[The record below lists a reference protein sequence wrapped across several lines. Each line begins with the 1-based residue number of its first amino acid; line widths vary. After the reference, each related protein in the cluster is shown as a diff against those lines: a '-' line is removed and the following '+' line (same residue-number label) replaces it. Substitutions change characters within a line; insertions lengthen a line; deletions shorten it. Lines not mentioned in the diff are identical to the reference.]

1 MYNPSFDDL
10 KEKGV
15 NPYTLSLFLAKRAR
29 DIVDGDMPMV
39 DTVSLRPVSIALEE
53 FFEDKIEPIQ
63 DNFDFE
69 DDEEREIVEKFSQ
82 VLDDDDYYDDEMSL
96 EEEEVEEEEEEIR
109 EEEEDLFDEDEFL
122 DDEEWDEDVE

>member
-82 VLDDDDYYDDEMSL
+82 VLDDDDYYDYEMSL